1 MQRPGAE
8 SVQKKQRR
16 DFLGGPVAKTLCFQ
30 LQGAQGLIP
39 GPGARSHMLQLRP
52 GAAK

>member
-8 SVQKKQRR
+8 GVQKKQGR

-30 LQGAQGLIP
+30 CW
-39 GPGARSHMLQLRP
+39 GPKVQSLVKELDP
-52 GAAK
+52 TS